1 MGSTGSCGRGF
12 ERAGIFLDRISGF
25 FWINR
30 IGVGD
35 EGAGGTRLGQ
45 AWYFW
50 EGPPIDVGGCGVGL
64 GLAHEEEAGGF
75 VLGFLVFEVGVG
87 VGDDAGAGV
96 EVDGVVLADGGAD
109 GDVD

>member
-1 MGSTGSCGRGF
+1 M
-12 ERAGIFLDRISGF
+12 
-25 FWINR
+25 
-30 IGVGD
+30 
-35 EGAGGTRLGQ
+35 
-45 AWYFW
+45 
-50 EGPPIDVGGCGVGL
+50 GL

-109 GDVD
+109 GDVVMRGRHFDHRFNVG